1 MSGVGQFRSHW
12 GASSVTLLGALTVSS
27 WSAVGPQWNDSRGP
41 TEASVCQPNPTL
53 NAVALQGAWHSEFFI
68 ALEVV
73 VVEAVSFDKINR
85 AFGKKKKLEEVWV
98 LFDNY
103 ACCFQVKIIKRITVN
118 EWLTQFRVYLKF
130 IAENLLMTPEERV
143 LFPLLLCCST
153 AIYTWRRNS
162 VLFALLT
169 HFGFPSQPLRQETSL
184 PNERCTAISC

>member
-1 MSGVGQFRSHW
+1 MVCSGTSVKWLTWPHW
-12 GASSVTLLGALTVSS
+12 GISLPAQSHPKCCSTAGGLAFRVLYSIGGCCSGS
-27 WSAVGPQWNDSRGP
+27 
-41 TEASVCQPNPTL
+41 C
-53 NAVALQGAWHSEFFI
+53 EFWQ
-68 ALEVV
+68 
-73 VVEAVSFDKINR
+73 KINR

>member
-1 MSGVGQFRSHW
+1 MVCSGTSVKWLAWPHW
-12 GASSVTLLGALTVSS
+12 GISLPAQSHPKCCSIAGGLAFRVLYSIGGCCSGS
-27 WSAVGPQWNDSRGP
+27 
-41 TEASVCQPNPTL
+41 C
-53 NAVALQGAWHSEFFI
+53 EFWQ
-68 ALEVV
+68 
-73 VVEAVSFDKINR
+73 KIEHLVKRKNWKR
-85 AFGKKKKLEEVWV
+85 FGYCLIII
-98 LFDNY
+98 L
-103 ACCFQVKIIKRITVN
+103 QVKIIKRKTVN

-143 LFPLLLCCST
+143 FFPLLLCCST

>member
-1 MSGVGQFRSHW
+1 MVCSGTSVKWLAWPHW
-12 GASSVTLLGALTVSS
+12 GISLPAQSHPKCCSIAGGLAFRVLYSIGGCCSGS
-27 WSAVGPQWNDSRGP
+27 
-41 TEASVCQPNPTL
+41 C
-53 NAVALQGAWHSEFFI
+53 EFWQ
-68 ALEVV
+68 
-73 VVEAVSFDKINR
+73 KIEHLVKRKNWKR
-85 AFGKKKKLEEVWV
+85 FGYCLIII
-98 LFDNY
+98 L
-103 ACCFQVKIIKRITVN
+103 QVKIIKRKTVN

-130 IAENLLMTPEERV
+130 IAENLLMTPEEIV